1 MEPRYKK
8 ERNSRKVFP
17 FVFHITDEFSHH
29 DSHKRICICSSSFGS
44 SVS

>member
-8 ERNSRKVFP
+8 ESNSRKVFP